1 MKDILALRKERAE
14 KVDKLAAVLAEIGDG
29 DPTEDQAKSF
39 SDVEAEIK
47 SLDGQIDRAETLEAA
62 KAKSAVPVKDE
73 AAPFTVERDANGLP
87 RVVQADDDKGIKGA
101 TFGKFVRAI
110 AAGGGQKFGAVAAS
124 EKMFGE
130 QHPVTKALAA
140 SIGSAGGFLVPATY
154 SNEVIELLRAQA
166 VVRRAG
172 ARSMPMQGTL
182 LVPRITAGT
191 SASYVGENNPIGKTG
206 MTFGQIQ
213 LNARKLAAVVP
224 ISNDLLR
231 ANGPAADGIVAS
243 DIVSGM
249 ALTEDSAFLRG
260 DGTGNAPKGIY
271 HWIVAANRQAT
282 AGTTLANIE
291 TDIRFCL
298 NSLLGNNVRMLSPG
312 WIMPPRSR
320 VYLQFLRD
328 ANGMLAF
335 PEVSQGQLK
344 GYPIF
349 ESNVVPANLGSG
361 GNEAELYLCDM
372 ADAVIGEESG
382 IELMVSDTAA
392 YNDGSTVVAAFSQ
405 DQTVVRAIA
414 RHDFCLRH
422 DRSAAIVTGITWG
435 A

>member
-1 MKDILALRKERAE
+1 MDKLLKLRKERAE
-14 KVDKLAAVLAEIGDG
+14 KLEKMQALVDGAGEDG
-29 DPTEDQAKSF
+29 LTEDQTKDFDDLKKSI
-39 SDVEAEIK
+39 EAM
-47 SLDGQIDRAETLEAA
+47 DGQIKQIEDLEAL
-62 KAKSAVPVKDE
+62 KAKSAVPADPTKGAD
-73 AAPFTVERDANGLP
+73 GLP
-87 RVVQADDDKGIKGA
+87 RFSQADDDHGVKGA

-110 AAGGGQKFGAVAAS
+110 AAGGGQKAGATAAAS
-124 EKMFGE
+124 NLYGE

-154 SNEVIELLRAQA
+154 SAEVIELLRARA

-172 ARSMPMQGTL
+172 AVSMPMQGTL

-191 SASYVGENNPIGKTG
+191 SAAYVGENNPIGKTG

-231 ANGPAADGIVAS
+231 ANGPAADGIVSS
-243 DIVSGM
+243 DIVAGM
-249 ALTEDSAFLRG
+249 ALTEDAAFLRG
-260 DGTGNAPKGIY
+260 DGTLNAPKGIAN
-271 HWIVAANRQAT
+271 WIVAAAKQGS

-291 TDIRFCL
+291 TDIKFCL
-298 NSLLGNNVRMLSPG
+298 NSLLGNNVRMLFPA
-312 WIMPPRSR
+312 WIMPPRLR
-320 VYLQFLRD
+320 IYLEFLRD

-335 PEVSQGQLK
+335 PEVATGRLK
-344 GYPIF
+344 GIPIF
-349 ESNVVPANLGSG
+349 ESNVVPSNLGAGS
-361 GNEAELYLCDM
+361 NEAELYLCDM

-392 YNDGSTVVAAFSQ
+392 YHDGSTVVAAFSQ

-422 DRSAAIVTGITWG
+422 DRSAAIITGITWG

>member
-1 MKDILALRKERAE
+1 MDKLLKLRKERAE
-14 KVDKLAAVLAEIGDG
+14 KLEKMQALIDG
-29 DPTEDQAKSF
+29 AGEDGLTEDKTKEFEDLKKSI
-39 SDVEAEIK
+39 EAM
-47 SLDGQIDRAETLEAA
+47 DGQIKQIEDLEAL
-62 KAKSAVPVKDE
+62 KAKSAVPVKDD
-73 AAPFTVERDANGLP
+73 PVFTVERDANGLP
-87 RVVQADDDKGIKGA
+87 RVVQAESDQTVKGA

-140 SIGSAGGFLVPATY
+140 SIGSAGGFLVPAQY

-172 ARSMPMQGTL
+172 AVSMPMQGTL

-231 ANGPAADGIVAS
+231 ANGPAADGIVAN

-249 ALTEDSAFLRG
+249 ALTEDAAFLRG
-260 DGTGNAPKGIY
+260 DGTANAPKGIY

-282 AGTTLANIE
+282 AGTSLANIE

-320 VYLQFLRD
+320 VFLQFLRD

-344 GYPIF
+344 GYPIY
-349 ESNVVPANLGSG
+349 ESNVVPANLGTG

-422 DRSAAIVTGITWG
+422 DRSAAVVTGITWG